1 MNDRSAERTLKSH
14 EFHVL
19 VALADEPLHGYEM
32 AQRMEDDSEGRVRM
46 MPGNLYAILQ
56 RLGDEGLIQPL
67 AASPRGP
74 DDDSRRR
81 YYELT
86 PAGRRVL
93 ASEGLRLERLT
104 ARLRSRRLLDA
115 GFLEGDS
122 EEAMP

>member
-1 MNDRSAERTLKSH
+1 MAEHPSDRTLKSH

-32 AQRMEDDSEGRVRM
+32 AQRMDEDSEGRVQM

-67 AASPRGP
+67 ASSPRGP

-93 ASEGLRLERLT
+93 ASEGLRLERLA
-104 ARLRSRRLLDA
+104 ARLRSRHLLDA
-115 GFLEGDS
+115 SFLEAEG
-122 EEAMP
+122 EEAPS

>member
-1 MNDRSAERTLKSH
+1 MSSRTLKTN

-56 RLGDEGLIQPL
+56 RLTDEGLIQP
-67 AASPRGP
+67 ASSPRGP

-86 PAGRRVL
+86 PAGRRAL
-93 ASEGLRLERLT
+93 ASEGLRLERL
-104 ARLRSRRLLDA
+104 ASRLRSRSLLEP
-115 GFLEGDS
+115 GFLDPSAPGTEGG
-122 EEAMP
+122 EATP